1 LILGLLL
8 ISTAT
13 EKKLRAYEKRFHPS
27 QPYARIMEDKSRTTL
42 ENAAYTKRILE
53 DDGSRS
59 AILITS

>member
-1 LILGLLL
+1 
-8 ISTAT
+8 
-13 EKKLRAYEKRFHPS
+13 
-27 QPYARIMEDKSRTTL
+27 MEDKSRKTL